1 MRRIPY
7 ISFQCSHLHMTLTGV
22 WMFHPKSNV
31 SVHPISFQKFW
42 YHDVEVREITQDNQF
57 LGQRLVQG
65 MLAAEGIKVQ
75 RQRVADSLI
84 RVDEAAVAMR
94 WCRAIHRR
102 VYQVA
107 GPNALWHIDGNH
119 KIIRYLQ
126 FLINIS
132 LVCIDC
138 LVDK

>member
-1 MRRIPY
+1 MFTSPYDLNWCWDVIPPRQTFQFIQFLFRNFGISIRRQY
-7 ISFQCSHLHMTLTGV
+7 SDISDDQL
-22 WMFHPKSNV
+22 
-31 SVHPISFQKFW
+31 
-42 YHDVEVREITQDNQF
+42 DVKVREITQDNQF

-119 KIIRYLQ
+119 KLIRYIQL
-126 FLINIS
+126 FN
-132 LVCIDC
+132 
-138 LVDK
+138 

>member
-1 MRRIPY
+1 MIHFISRNFGISIRRQYSEIPDE
-7 ISFQCSHLHMTLTGV
+7 QL
-22 WMFHPKSNV
+22 
-31 SVHPISFQKFW
+31 
-42 YHDVEVREITQDNQF
+42 DVKVREITEDNQF

-84 RVDEAAVAMR
+84 RVNEAAVAMR

-102 VYQVA
+102 VYKVA

-119 KIIRYLQ
+119 KLIRYKVVVFSKPLWCSGEVMG
-126 FLINIS
+126 LIQP
-132 LVCIDC
+132 
-138 LVDK
+138 

>member
-1 MRRIPY
+1 
-7 ISFQCSHLHMTLTGV
+7 MTLTGV
-22 WMFHPKSNV
+22 GMLYPQDKYFSSFNFFSEILV
-31 SVHPISFQKFW
+31 SVFGVSISDDQL
-42 YHDVEVREITQDNQF
+42 DVKVREITQDNQF

-119 KIIRYLQ
+119 KLIRYIQL
-126 FLINIS
+126 FN
-132 LVCIDC
+132 
-138 LVDK
+138 

>member
-1 MRRIPY
+1 M
-7 ISFQCSHLHMTLTGV
+7 
-22 WMFHPKSNV
+22 
-31 SVHPISFQKFW
+31 
-42 YHDVEVREITQDNQF
+42 
-57 LGQRLVQG
+57 
-65 MLAAEGIKVQ
+65 
-75 RQRVADSLI
+75 ADSLI

-119 KIIRYLQ
+119 KLIRYIQL
-126 FLINIS
+126 FNWF